1 MQRDQWKSMAPR
13 GTEVWKRTR
22 TGKKEEETAL
32 WLSKSEP
39 RNGAP
44 CLRCAA
50 RLLAT
55 PPGTGNDSS
64 HDCLEISSHCR
75 ASRIGSG
82 SGQRARVRP
91 LSNPPADHLFIFSAH
106 VVLLGWPHA
115 QAQAA
120 QLSPGGEK
128 RKMQRTGCAV
138 FKLVIIII
146 TWYGWGALVRSPS
159 MR

>member
-82 SGQRARVRP
+82 QRARVRP
-91 LSNPPADHLFIFSAH
+91 LSNPSPIIFSSFQRTSCSS
-106 VVLLGWPHA
+106 VGRTLRLGPLSSAQGERKEKCSA
-115 QAQAA
+115 QAVQS
-120 QLSPGGEK
+120 LS
-128 RKMQRTGCAV
+128 
-138 FKLVIIII
+138 
-146 TWYGWGALVRSPS
+146 W
-159 MR
+159 

>member
-1 MQRDQWKSMAPR
+1 METNEN
-13 GTEVWKRTR
+13 G
-22 TGKKEEETAL
+22 EEEEEKTAL

-82 SGQRARVRP
+82 QRARVRP

-115 QAQAA
+115 QAQAQA
-120 QLSPGGEK
+120 QLSPGESK
-128 RKMQRTGCAV
+128 KEIKMQRTGCAV

-146 TWYGWGALVRSPS
+146 TWVRLGRSSALAIDEIETSS
-159 MR
+159 DT